1 MDATITNISSAQVFI
16 PGPNLDIPAGDSAS
30 WSNITLQDLDGNSV
44 VKDGVIAGTLSVS
57 VTPDASDAA
66 AALQGALSP
75 AGLEKYTFAN
85 LPTGYEGRT
94 AFVTNG
100 RKTGEGAAA
109 GTGIPAYF
117 SLAAWRRYYDDAAVT
132 I

>member
-1 MDATITNISSAQVFI
+1 MDATITNLGSAQVFI
-16 PGPNLDIPAGDSAS
+16 PGPNLDIPAGTTVA
-30 WSNITLQDLDGNSV
+30 WANISLDDLDGNSV
-44 VKDGVIAGTLSVS
+44 VKSGVIAGTLSVS
-57 VTPDASDAA
+57 VTPSADDAA
-66 AALQGALSP
+66 SALQGSLSP

-117 SLAAWRRYYDDAAVT
+117 STASWRRYYDDAAVT

>member
-16 PGPNLDIPAGDSAS
+16 PGPNLDIPAGDSVS
-30 WSNITLQDLDGNSV
+30 WPDITLQDLDGNSV

-57 VTPDASDAA
+57 VTPDANDAA

-117 SLAAWRRYYDDAAVT
+117 STAAWRRYYDDAAVT